1 MKKWQIAT
9 AVAALA
15 VTTAGVVGAWPAGP
29 RHTAGATAGSAALAA
44 RTVVVPPVTVVSVND
59 GWRPPGAPD
68 KPLIVPAAPGLPSA
82 PGPVLFSAD
91 FNAGSTS
98 GWRAS
103 VLPSSEQ
110 PGVWLIKDN
119 ALEMAG
125 DVNLDTPLD
134 EAYFVAGDQTWG
146 DVTLEANVLPRSG
159 EGTGL
164 VWAVQGDRFYRVQ
177 LFYNLPNAAPK
188 AVLELVQGKTV
199 TVLAQAPVSLYPG
212 YTPNI
217 WQTLRVSSVAGR
229 QQVWVNGT
237 PLFDVQNSTLH
248 SGQIGLYAWADSH
261 TRFDNVRVS
270 AAGH

>member
-15 VTTAGVVGAWPAGP
+15 VTTAGAVGASLAGTPAVSGTIVVP
-29 RHTAGATAGSAALAA
+29 AA
-44 RTVVVPPVTVVSVND
+44 TVVTVNSD
-59 GWRPPGAPD
+59 WQPEGAP
-68 KPLIVPAAPGLPSA
+68 KRPLILPAAPGLPSPA
-82 PGPVLFSAD
+82 GTVLFSAD
-91 FNAGSTS
+91 FNTGNTS

-110 PGVWLIKDN
+110 PGTWLVKDS

-125 DVNLDTPLD
+125 DVNLDTPLE
-134 EAYFVAGDQTWG
+134 EAYLLTGDSAWA
-146 DVTLEANVLPRSG
+146 DVTLEANLLPRSG

-164 VWAVQGDRFYRVQ
+164 VWNVQGDNFYRVQ
-177 LFYNLPNAAPK
+177 LFYNLPNPAPK

-199 TVLAQAPVSLYPG
+199 TVLAQAPVAVYPG
-212 YTPNI
+212 YTPNT

-229 QQVWVNGT
+229 QQITVNGA
-237 PLFDVQNSTLH
+237 PLFDVQNSVLH
-248 SGQIGLYAWADSH
+248 GGQVGLFAWADSY

-270 AAGH
+270 AGH